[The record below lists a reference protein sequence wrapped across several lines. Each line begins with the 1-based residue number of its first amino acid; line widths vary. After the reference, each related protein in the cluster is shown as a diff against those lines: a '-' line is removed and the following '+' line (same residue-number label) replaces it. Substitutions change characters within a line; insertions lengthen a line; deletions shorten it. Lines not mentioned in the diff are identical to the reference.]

1 MIKLCVRTL
10 LIADSE
16 AMSHFCIHIKYA
28 SRCYPPQKK
37 NTNVNNQPK
46 VAIIVPV
53 YNVASYLREC
63 LNSILTQ
70 TYTNF
75 TVFAVDDGSTDE
87 SGAILDEYA
96 ATDTRIVAIHQKNAG
111 QGAARNNALARI
123 ETLGTFDYVT
133 FADGDDKVYNGFVDQ
148 LVKTA
153 ERTSA
158 DISICAFHYLE
169 ADGVHAYGRLH
180 EEMVLDKDA
189 YFEFVISAGARPE
202 YHGIIGTGGMVWN
215 KLFSARALQG
225 VRFLTGKDVVE
236 DELFCVQ
243 VGECSKKNVYFPE
256 VLYIYRQRPDSDV
269 KQNSIYRKMLLA
281 RIKTL
286 PHAFST
292 RTELV
297 ATAALVAASVDY
309 FKRYEEL
316 PPLDLHVHKQEAIT
330 ACNDGHLRKR
340 TLKRFLLI
348 CDHPRL
354 ARFYLTQRRI
364 VNVAMFWKRH

>member
-1 MIKLCVRTL
+1 M
-10 LIADSE
+10 
-16 AMSHFCIHIKYA
+16 
-28 SRCYPPQKK
+28 
-37 NTNVNNQPK
+37 
-46 VAIIVPV
+46 
-53 YNVASYLREC
+53 
-63 LNSILTQ
+63 
-70 TYTNF
+70 
-75 TVFAVDDGSTDE
+75 
-87 SGAILDEYA
+87 
-96 ATDTRIVAIHQKNAG
+96 
-111 QGAARNNALARI
+111 
-123 ETLGTFDYVT
+123 
-133 FADGDDKVYNGFVDQ
+133 
-148 LVKTA
+148 
-153 ERTSA
+153 
-158 DISICAFHYLE
+158 
-169 ADGVHAYGRLH
+169 HAYGRLH

-202 YHGIIGTGGMVWN
+202 YHEIIGTGGMVWN

-243 VGECSKKNVYFPE
+243 VGERSKKNVYFPE

-354 ARFYLTQRRI
+354 ARFYLTQQRI